1 MPRLGESRNP
11 TDNCAACYEAKFADS
26 ATKTEMLLCHTQV
39 ELPGRFRRT
48 TLTLEPRTSPADN
61 IRVRLRRVARHC
73 TLVDVV
79 SSDSRPETSLEFR
92 GRPRLR
98 QSAVSIQSR

>member
-1 MPRLGESRNP
+1 LAEPLNP
-11 TDNCAACYEAKFADS
+11 TVNGAACYETKFAGS
-26 ATKTEMLLCHTQV
+26 STRTEMLICHTQV
-39 ELPGRFRRT
+39 ELPGRVRRT
-48 TLTLEPRTSPADN
+48 TLTLEPRILPADN

-79 SSDSRPETSLEFR
+79 SSDSRPETCLEFR

-98 QSAVSIQSR
+98 QSAVPIRSR